1 MFYYDRLFNVDIKMS
16 TFRRQLST
24 LELSRVKLI
33 TKIDMKL
40 DSNLLEA
47 LLKVSGKKYGLLY
60 NYWLF

>member
-1 MFYYDRLFNVDIKMS
+1 MS